1 MNKKLSEYTD
11 IELKA
16 IAYDELQKLQSAQNN
31 LRIIN
36 EELVRRTQTTT
47 TNPTE

>member
-1 MNKKLSEYTD
+1 MNKQLSEYTE

-16 IAYDELQKLQSAQNN
+16 IAYDELQKLQFAQTN

-36 EELVRRTQTTT
+36 EELNKRAQNSDITK
-47 TNPTE
+47 